1 MAVTSLEEGLETRTE
16 ELRLLWNA
24 YRPRVLFTD
33 PRRTKIENYFDEI
46 PARIRMRQGY
56 EALFGLTR
64 IATMLGE
71 IRIEYKD
78 LPVVEEPNGTNQ
90 GSTENN
96 PPEEI
101 DSNVQP
107 IK

>member
-1 MAVTSLEEGLETRTE
+1 MAVTSLEAGLETRTE
-16 ELRLLWNA
+16 ELKLLWTA

-33 PRRTKIENYFDEI
+33 PRRTKIENYLDEI

-56 EALFGLTR
+56 EALFVLTR

-78 LPVVEEPNGTNQ
+78 LPVVEENNGTDK
-90 GSTENN
+90 GLAENN
-96 PPEEI
+96 SSEEA